1 VDQLH
6 ARAPHLAARLGAHAA
21 ARRGES
27 PRVSCALE
35 RQARWTKN
43 ARRFSAGEKR
53 PPFLR
58 WTKNARRFSAR
69 HNPLNHARDRNNRIT
84 PTTPTNQRQIGAI
97 ALALPLLSYV
107 SFQDDYRGMAPWSP
121 GGFYRIARKTY
132 GSMDARGRVSQKS
145 L

>member
-1 VDQLH
+1 MH
-6 ARAPHLAARLGAHAA
+6 AHLIWQPALVLTLPPVGVSHPASPVLSS
-21 ARRGES
+21 ARRAGRKTPAVS
-27 PRVSCALE
+27 P
-35 RQARWTKN
+35 QD
-43 ARRFSAGEKR
+43 EKR